1 MKGLL
6 LADIKDIKALQSLW
20 IEAYSKNFKNHWI
33 KNGFELYIED
43 QFNAEIELTRASDA
57 EKEDQI
63 NRLETFKGQ
72 HSSKAEEQLE
82 KIRNIALSDGNIFEQ
97 ILEAVQYCSLGQ
109 ITNVLYEIGG
119 RSRRNM

>member
-1 MKGLL
+1 MESMYQRGKIQEESLHYETLKDSGELPIIGVNTYI
-6 LADIKDIKALQSLW
+6 AD
-20 IEAYSKNFKNHWI
+20 N
-33 KNGFELYIED
+33 IED

-63 NRLETFKGQ
+63 NRLESFKGE

-109 ITNVLYEIGG
+109 ITNVLYDIGG
-119 RSRRNM
+119 RYRRNM